1 MTAPDL
7 TYTLDIVARTLWGEA
22 RGEGREGQEAIAN
35 VIMNRVVRAR
45 ARQGGWWWGSDPVA
59 VCRKPW
65 QFSCW
70 NPNDPNRR
78 KLDWVSAKDPI
89 FARCL
94 AIAKRALAGE
104 LPDRTRGATHYH
116 EQSLAPPWSLGRTP
130 TTQIGRH
137 VFYADI
143 F

>member
-1 MTAPDL
+1 MDETADRVL
-7 TYTLDIVARTLWGEA
+7 KRYRAAKERRATWEA
-22 RGEGREGQEAIAN
+22 H
-35 VIMNRVVRAR
+35 
-45 ARQGGWWWGSDPVA
+45 
-59 VCRKPW
+59 W

-78 KLDWVSAKDPI
+78 KLDWVSVNDPI
-89 FARCL
+89 FAHCL

-137 VFYADI
+137 VFYADV